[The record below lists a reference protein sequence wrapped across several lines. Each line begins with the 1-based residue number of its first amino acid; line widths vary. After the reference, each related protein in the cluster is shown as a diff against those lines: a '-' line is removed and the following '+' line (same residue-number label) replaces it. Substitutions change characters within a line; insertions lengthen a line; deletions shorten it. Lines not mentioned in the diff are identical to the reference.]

1 MKALNDFYKCYDSK
15 EYCAVLFSEMGG
27 YWNVCKS

>member
-1 MKALNDFYKCYDSK
+1 MIFIRKCYDSK
-15 EYCAVLFSEMGG
+15 EYCAVLFSDMGA